1 MKKKNQLFLMLLCL
15 FPAILPAKNS
25 THSSNPDQTNTF
37 SVDIETVK
45 QYKNLSIEQFEAI
58 IATECQQL
66 GEFASRSVDN
76 WRLNKIGQKTEA
88 KAKKYSE
95 KLMQKTVQ
103 TQSKLSAFPFDLQTY
118 QALDS
123 ALRKEIFEQQN
134 IEFSKSDLIA
144 KTKKRCQNRLAPQK
158 YFTILSQSQY
168 SQNDQNSIDLKQLQD
183 KIDKYN
189 LEILIIDDSFAK
201 WSKLTPKGV
210 GQKLGLTDTDLN
222 ATYLFMANNI
232 KEVMD
237 EMGEPWYVY
246 QYVVNK
252 TYHEYQNFL
261 INGGHNRQ
269 FAMIALTSKIIQSG
283 PTSKPEGID
292 KFVFIDIEPIKLD
305 LEFNGNNSEILFV
318 LKLVGYNNINERELK
333 QWIEILGY

>member
-25 THSSNPDQTNTF
+25 THSSNPDRINTF

-45 QYKNLSIEQFEAI
+45 QYKKLSIEQFEAI

-103 TQSKLSAFPFDLQTY
+103 TQSKLSTFPFDLQTY

-134 IEFSKSDLIA
+134 IDFNKSDLIA
-144 KTKKRCQNRLAPQK
+144 KTKKHCQNRLAPQK

-168 SQNDQNSIDLKQLQD
+168 SQNDQNSIDLEQLQD

-189 LEILIIDDSFAK
+189 LKILHIDDSITK
-201 WSKLTPKGV
+201 WSNFTPKGV

-222 ATYLFMANNI
+222 ATYLFMANNY
-232 KEVMD
+232 KEVME

-252 TYHEYQNFL
+252 KYHEYQNFL
-261 INGGHNRQ
+261 INGGHNCQ
-269 FAMIALTSKIIQSG
+269 FAMIALTSKIIQSN
-283 PTSKPEGID
+283 PASKLAGIGG
-292 KFVFIDIEPIKLD
+292 FVFADIALIKLD
-305 LEFNGNNSEILFV
+305 LEFNGNNSETLLA
-318 LKLVGYNNINERELK
+318 LKLIVDYNINERKLK
-333 QWIEILGY
+333 QWIKILGY